1 MAKKREFNVETIT
14 IDAQPAVNAIKKLDG
29 TLGSLRSTI
38 KGVKQER
45 QDALLANNLELYG
58 KLTKKLEDLG
68 AQYKNLRALQRN
80 IVTEVKNINDVL
92 ANMSNATYNELI
104 QLQGQLQRAIKS
116 AKPNTD
122 DYKNLENTL
131 RDVNA
136 RVEELKSTWKG
147 LSEEAEKAAEA
158 QRQAVANEPLKH
170 SVDQIKEAIKQTEK
184 LRDTKPVDSA
194 SYKQY
199 NNELNKLKETL
210 KEAEKPIKKT
220 VLSSEELKKIINNLP
235 TAPFEK
241 LKLASEALEEELHK
255 LAPDT
260 EEFIVKSS
268 ELRIVNGQIAELNDK
283 WKDHDG
289 AILSTIK
296 RLTAYVAVYGSFNFI
311 LGKLKGW
318 ANDMLKLSDSMA
330 DVQKTTGLAHKQLRL
345 LSKDIDSIDTRSTQE
360 QMHQLAATAG
370 QIGMRSRED
379 ILGFVK
385 AADQLT
391 VALNE
396 LGDEGVQSL
405 AKLATLTGEVQR
417 MGVEKS
423 LLAIGSSINELSASS
438 AAAAGP
444 IADFMRRTGGLAN
457 MAKLSSADLAALGAT
472 ADALGQPI
480 ETAATAMNKFITTL
494 VMNTDDVAY
503 ALNLDKEAMKQL
515 IQEGRTMEAITD
527 VLAAVNAK
535 GDEGALAGIFKE
547 LGSEGA
553 RMTQTM
559 MALSENVKFLKAQV
573 RTSREAFDEA
583 TSATEEYNVKNE
595 TAAAVVERIGNTLRE
610 FFVSADYTQGLTNLL
625 NKLHDFIK
633 LLISA
638 SEEAVKFRA
647 ALGAILTVKFLWS
660 PTLGV
665 VKFFANLITK
675 TKTATV
681 GLIGL
686 RKAWVALKTVMTASN
701 VITLVLT
708 GVAAAF
714 IAVKNATIGLDKE
727 SKRLA
732 ESLAD
737 LKEQEEGEKRR
748 LNELYEA
755 TQKVG
760 LTSKERAEVIE
771 VFNET
776 YSGYLGYLVS
786 ETADVEELT
795 RAYNLLNAQLE
806 LRYAKMLEAEHMKGA
821 LETYGR
827 EVRNIN
833 VELTK
838 GLEPASDQF
847 GISQK
852 LLLEGL
858 TKGAKEFAAKRE
870 LLLVEGK
877 DKNVQEFRDYVQTV
891 DELRSINDNS
901 LYYILKHN
909 AKYINQLIV
918 AEMDLLDARK
928 RAEEEG
934 ALVTKEAEDRV
945 KSARKSS
952 MDGMQAEVE
961 GYSKNLDAIKKMNK
975 EEVEDVI
982 DKGNTVLSYLQEQAN
997 EKIKI
1002 AEKER
1007 DEAIK
1012 GLPTSDKRTL
1022 WDENEYKKAVEQ
1034 FNKLKDAAEAPLF
1047 AFQAE
1052 LDKIQKIY
1060 AGDAWNKALN
1070 IQKLREAYGNLQN
1083 IKTASVD
1090 NLVETYKSL
1099 EDAGKRYTNVT
1110 EFNSLFGMN
1119 AQTIDEMH
1127 AFFKNYA
1134 RQVKDRLKE
1143 LGYTTA
1149 GNYDWSSE
1157 AGKKKK
1163 NQIKQEYEAAL
1174 SALEAYYKEEE
1185 TIIRRNGMANN
1196 LTETEIEHQLLENE
1210 EAFFK
1215 DRQELRKRMLA
1226 EDNVFD
1232 TSKFIGKITGTD
1244 YFKGKNLDLLAKQMK
1259 DIGVAMTDGIRLGLA
1274 EDMNAVEKQ
1283 AWKVKQK
1290 TLEIISDREWH
1301 AKVDREMLASFEGI
1315 GAFWGK
1321 EAERTET
1328 EGKRVLAEMKKV
1340 SQYVYSEDE
1349 KSFRKILEQN
1359 EVFGDMF
1366 DGLTKEQQEAFII
1379 LLGDF
1384 HDKVIEADKKF
1395 ADERKRVYNQ
1405 AWKDSGFQEQYD
1417 AAKES
1422 IDEATATLDWFEGNG
1437 AIAKQRTYLDAKTEL
1452 INAEVALESAAH
1464 AQRVA
1469 IMEKTGATQQMR
1481 MEEERNYA
1489 TTMQQLGQQMLENY
1503 KARFEHMAE
1512 IHSTYG
1518 EIIGDGLVRMA
1529 YNEENAG
1536 TEMVKSILRTTVE
1549 MASQYAQRLIMQQTF
1564 GAAMQSI
1571 KAQQSAQEI
1580 SAAYTTAMTEIGI
1593 EASKMA
1599 AIEAIATGE
1608 ITAQSMAAPDS
1619 VMSYGAAGVA
1629 RAALLTGLVAA
1640 ATAGA
1645 LALIDN
1651 LFPGAA
1657 TAAKSES
1664 ATAPKRKLTTGMHTY
1679 AEGRYPVLGND
1690 GVVYDAQYAG
1700 SNMKTGVYR
1709 KPHFGIFA
1717 EKQPEMVIDGKTT
1730 QRLVLNYPEIYN
1742 GILELSRT
1750 GRMRTY
1756 ADGNVSEF
1764 ASVSAQQQM
1773 QMEEM
1778 RMTMAAT
1785 AAAVAALT
1793 RRLEQPIH
1801 AEMNYFGKGGAREA
1815 EQRGSRWATRNRVK

>member
-29 TLGSLRSTI
+29 TLASLRSTI

-170 SVDQIKEAIKQTEK
+170 SVDQIKEAIKQTER

-210 KEAEKPIKKT
+210 KEAEKPIKKA
-220 VLSSEELKKIINNLP
+220 VLSADELEEVISNIP

-241 LKLASEALEEELHK
+241 LKKASEALEEELHK

-268 ELRIVNGQIAELNDK
+268 ELRMVNGQMAELNEK

-296 RLTAYVAVYGSFNFI
+296 RLTAYVAVYGSFNFV

-318 ANDMLKLSDSMA
+318 TSDMLNLSDSMA
-330 DVQKTTGLAHKQLRL
+330 DVQKTTGIAGRQLVQ
-345 LSKDIDSIDTRSTQE
+345 LSKDIDHVDTRSTQE
-360 QMHQLAATAG
+360 QMHNLAAVAG
-370 QIGMRSRED
+370 QIGLKSRED

-385 AADQLT
+385 ASDQLT

-417 MGVEKS
+417 MGIEKS
-423 LLAIGSSINELSASS
+423 MLAIGSSINELSANS
-438 AAAAGP
+438 AASAGP
-444 IADFMRRTGGLAN
+444 ISDFMRRVGGLAN
-457 MAKLSSADLAALGAT
+457 MANLSSADLAALGAT
-472 ADALGQPI
+472 LDALGQPS
-480 ETAATAMNKFITTL
+480 EVAATAMNKFITTL
-494 VMNTDDVAY
+494 VTNTEDVAY
-503 ALNLDKEAMKQL
+503 ALDLDLKMIQDLIESGDTMK
-515 IQEGRTMEAITD
+515 AITK
-527 VLAAVNAK
+527 VLESVRAK
-535 GDEGALAGIFKE
+535 GNEGALAGIFKE

-553 RMTQTM
+553 RMQQVM
-559 MALSENVKFLKAQV
+559 MALAENTKLMRQQV
-573 RTSREAFDEA
+573 EISRDAFNEA

-625 NKLHDFIK
+625 NKVHDFIK
-633 LLISA
+633 LMISA
-638 SEEAVKFRA
+638 SDEAVVFRA
-647 ALGAILTVKFLWS
+647 VLGSILVMKFTWNPAKQFAKWALELQ
-660 PTLGV
+660 
-665 VKFFANLITK
+665 K
-675 TKTATV
+675 TTAAAV
-681 GLIGL
+681 GL
-686 RKAWVALKTVMTASN
+686 RKAWVALRALFTSTNVVAFAITAIAGS
-701 VITLVLT
+701 
-708 GVAAAF
+708 AALLINAF
-714 IAVKNATIGLDKE
+714 SGWGKE
-727 SKRLA
+727 AKRLA
-732 ESLAD
+732 EALDD
-737 LKEQEEGEKRR
+737 LRQQEEGEKKHLEELYIAMMDVNLSQEKR
-748 LNELYEA
+748 NELI
-755 TQKVG
+755 Q
-760 LTSKERAEVIE
+760 S
-771 VFNET
+771 FNDK
-776 YSGYLGYLVS
+776 YSSYLGYVID
-786 ETADVEELT
+786 EAAGVDELT
-795 RAYNLLNAQLE
+795 RAYELLNAQLE
-806 LRYAKMLEAEHMKGA
+806 LRYAKMLSTEYMKA
-821 LETYGR
+821 PLEEYGR
-827 EVRNIN
+827 EVRKIN
-833 VELTK
+833 T
-838 GLEPASDQF
+838 
-847 GISQK
+847 K
-852 LLLEGL
+852 LLADLQDFGTKSGVHPKVLLESIADAARQFAEEGKRL
-858 TKGAKEFAAKRE
+858 SSATGTSGQEFIELMRRVKELSVTDNA
-870 LLLVEGK
+870 LLEKLVRTNMGNIQDLIQAERDLVIERYIAENEEGILVETAQNRV
-877 DKNVQEFRDYVQTV
+877 DK
-891 DELRSINDNS
+891 
-901 LYYILKHN
+901 
-909 AKYINQLIV
+909 
-918 AEMDLLDARK
+918 ARK
-928 RAEEEG
+928 AMMNGLREEV
-934 ALVTKEAEDRV
+934 AAYADNT
-945 KSARKSS
+945 
-952 MDGMQAEVE
+952 
-961 GYSKNLDAIKKMNK
+961 DAIKQMKDQ
-975 EEVEDVI
+975 EVEAII
-982 DKGNTVLSYLQEQAN
+982 DKGNTVLNYLKEMGDK
-997 EKIKI
+997 E
-1002 AEKER
+1002 AE
-1007 DEAIK
+1007 
-1012 GLPTSDKRTL
+1012 T
-1022 WDENEYKKAVEQ
+1022 
-1034 FNKLKDAAEAPLF
+1034 F
-1047 AFQAE
+1047 ASQ
-1052 LDKIQKIY
+1052 LDKIREIY
-1060 AGDAWNKALN
+1060 AGDAWGKALN

-1157 AGKKKK
+1157 AGKEKK

-1185 TIIRRNGMANN
+1185 TIIRRDGMKNN
-1196 LTETEIEHQLLENE
+1196 LTETEIERQLLENE

-1274 EDMNAVEKQ
+1274 EDMNAVEEQ

-1340 SQYVYSEDE
+1340 SQYVYSEE
-1349 KSFRKILEQN
+1349 EESFRKRLEQN

-1366 DGLTKEQQEAFII
+1366 NGLTKEQQEAFII

-1405 AWKDSGFQEQYD
+1405 AWKDSGFHEQYD

-1452 INAEVALESAAH
+1452 INAEVALEAAAH

-1503 KARFEHMAE
+1503 KSRFEHMAE

-1549 MASQYAQRLIMQQTF
+1549 MAGQYAQRLIMQQTF

-1664 ATAPKRKLTTGMHTY
+1664 ATAPKRKLTTGMLTY
-1679 AEGRYPVLGND
+1679 AEGKYPVLGND

-1700 SNMKTGVYR
+1700 ANMKTGVYR

-1730 QRLVLNYPEIYN
+1730 QRLVLNYPEVYS
-1742 GILELSRT
+1742 GILQLSRT
-1750 GRMRTY
+1750 GRMGMRTY
-1756 ADGNVSEF
+1756 NDGNVPEF
-1764 ASVSAQQQM
+1764 AAVSAQQQI

-1785 AAAVAALT
+1785 AAALAALT
-1793 RRLEQPIH
+1793 KRLDKPIN
-1801 AEMNYFGKGGAREA
+1801 ATVNRYGRGGSLEA
-1815 EQRGSRWATRNRVK
+1815 ERKAQRWESKNRV